1 MSPRRKA
8 LTVLACIACFG
19 VLAGTP
25 TDQAEA
31 ALLVDF
37 GQSVSG
43 TVTPEAGWNGFVANT
58 NNQLEVRTYAADF
71 GTGGVGGDEVTV
83 RLTAPY
89 YRSHS
94 TTVTGAYGQVT
105 GVPALDMPGVGVLG
119 LNDVLSGA
127 ALMNNID
134 QIMPL
139 ELDDLADG
147 TYALTTFHHS
157 DYASNNGTATLDMLL
172 TDAFVSSLLV
182 QDNVPVTIGLSSPS
196 FSMRTTYFEVRGGSL
211 TTFIFDADFNTTGA
225 NHATLDAF
233 ILRAVPEPSGMTL
246 AGFGLAGLGV
256 CFWRRRGTP
265 FLFGAARRLAA
276 SRRRARPSAILK
288 TPTRPHPRTPSACG

>member
-58 NNQLEVRTYAADF
+58 TAQVVNTYVADF

-105 GVPALDMPGVGVLG
+105 GVPDLDVYNVGAVG

-127 ALMNNID
+127 ALMNDIN

-139 ELDDLADG
+139 ELDNLADG
-147 TYALTTFHHS
+147 KYALTTFHHS
-157 DYASNNGTATLDMLL
+157 NYASNTGSATLDILL
-172 TDAFVSSLLV
+172 TDAFSSSLLV

-196 FSMRTTYFEVRGGSL
+196 FSMRTTIFEVRNGSL
-211 TTFIFDADFNTTGA
+211 TTFIFDADDYTDGA
-225 NHATLDAF
+225 NHATLNAF
-233 ILRAVPEPSGMTL
+233 ILRAVPEPSGMAL
-246 AGFGLAGLGV
+246 AGLGLAGLGV
-256 CFWRRRGTP
+256 CFWRRRRTEPGPTGRRP
-265 FLFGAARRLAA
+265 QGEPRGLSPRSAGAGINPAARAWQW
-276 SRRRARPSAILK
+276 
-288 TPTRPHPRTPSACG
+288 